1 MTASK
6 ETPLLTL
13 TPVDSPDEVTV
24 RAVESGLDAH
34 TARLGLRT
42 DWSQHWIIGRDAGGA
57 VHAGTRF
64 ALQFDW
70 LFVQLLWVAE
80 AYRSQGIGSRLLLGA
95 EAAARDK
102 GCRAAWLSTFTFQ
115 APNFYERRG
124 YREFGRLS
132 DFPLGHAAVW
142 LWKPL

>member
-1 MTASK
+1 VTAPK
-6 ETPLLTL
+6 PPPLSL
-13 TPVDSPDEVTV
+13 TPVDSPDEATV
-24 RAVESGLDAH
+24 RAIESGLDAH

-42 DWSQHWIIGRDAGGA
+42 DWSQHWIIGLDAGGA

-70 LFVQLLWVAE
+70 LFIQLLWVAE

-95 EAAARDK
+95 EAAARDT

-115 APNFYERRG
+115 APKFYDRHG
-124 YREFGRLS
+124 YREFGRLN
-132 DFPLGHAAVW
+132 DYPLCHAAVW